1 MEVMLIVGLFASSA
15 LSLNFIVNQ
24 KYKYSKRVTQLFITL
39 LERSSGQNF
48 PEYFFRKIWQPLQ
61 PEHTGYWSLDSKI
74 AQKLRPRGLFS

>member
-1 MEVMLIVGLFASSA
+1 MFRKCSENGRKILRGE
-15 LSLNFIVNQ
+15 

-61 PEHTGYWSLDSKI
+61 PEHTGYRIQDTGALTLK
-74 AQKLRPRGLFS
+74 

>member
-1 MEVMLIVGLFASSA
+1 MFRKCSENVRKI
-15 LSLNFIVNQ
+15 LSGE

-74 AQKLRPRGLFS
+74 AQKLRPRGPFS

>member
-1 MEVMLIVGLFASSA
+1 MFRKCSENVRKI
-15 LSLNFIVNQ
+15 LSGE

-61 PEHTGYWSLDSKI
+61 PEHTGYWSLNSKI
-74 AQKLRPRGLFS
+74 GIFSK